1 MEAETN
7 SVCNSLTVNVPSTV
21 ASPLIVKLFVVV
33 REPNIEI
40 LPVICESL
48 KIVLPSV
55 NELADTELNTTFDVG
70 ETS

>member
-1 MEAETN
+1 M
-7 SVCNSLTVNVPSTV
+7 
-21 ASPLIVKLFVVV
+21 FVVV

-55 NELADTELNTTFDVG
+55 KELADTELNTTFDVD
-70 ETS
+70 ETSCPIEIVWSTLEPPLNSLHH

>member
-1 MEAETN
+1 M
-7 SVCNSLTVNVPSTV
+7 
-21 ASPLIVKLFVVV
+21 FVVV

-55 NELADTELNTTFDVG
+55 KELADTELNTTFDVDDLRDG
-70 ETS
+70 IVSILEYSISGSGNEQGMDYIVP